1 VSNVALGVDGF
12 GYRAPP
18 GRRARRHFGP
28 HAPTVVKSV
37 SKNLTPNQIAGSVIV
52 KSKTGLAE
60 FNIRESSFRVAL
72 ACDFKL
78 LRLRQSVSSGG
89 ETGQERVKC

>member
-1 VSNVALGVDGF
+1 MGAWCRLPKSALPRRDPEQEDTSED
-12 GYRAPP
+12 APHLLN
-18 GRRARRHFGP
+18 RSARTSP
-28 HAPTVVKSV
+28 K
-37 SKNLTPNQIAGSVIV
+37 II

-60 FNIRESSFRVAL
+60 FNIRESPFRVAL
-72 ACDFKL
+72 ASDFKL